1 MCRMNEFLPTTP
13 FDLYELH
20 LFHLVA
26 EHRSFTKAAQAAGL
40 TQSAVTRQVQGMETS
55 LGLELFER
63 TTRTVE
69 LTPAGRALWRE
80 AARLIGDLDQTLRRF
95 REEFN
100 GAKKVIR
107 VGVSRSV
114 GLAYLPGF
122 FHANL
127 RRLPRVG
134 YRVSYEPSTAILDGL
149 ERNELDVGVMC
160 PPRRLPRTVRVTHR
174 FSDAFTL
181 IASAEA
187 AASYPGAEAPRA
199 DRMGWAQQQNWLM
212 LDEGANTGRQ
222 LRAWLARQGATIEP
236 GMLLPGFD
244 LIINLAALGMGVA
257 FVPLRA
263 LALYARKR
271 SLCRLS
277 WPEPFVREL
286 CVLVRRH
293 RQLPPHLEQFIA
305 NVLF

>member
-26 EHRSFTKAAQAAGL
+26 EHRSFTKAAQVAGL

-80 AARLIGDLDQTLRRF
+80 ASRLIGDLDHTLRCF
-95 REEFN
+95 REEFT

-127 RRLPRVG
+127 RRLPQVG

-174 FSDAFTL
+174 FNDAFTL

-187 AASYPGAEAPRA
+187 AASYPGMEAPRE
-199 DRMGWAQQQNWLM
+199 DRVGWAQQQNWLM
-212 LDEGANTGRQ
+212 LDERANTGRQ
-222 LRAWLARQGATIEP
+222 LRAWLARQGAAIEP